1 MKTPAPYAES
11 IDHSAD
17 DHSSLSRRKV
27 MALAAPV
34 AAAAIV
40 GPTTLA
46 RPAAAATSGVGA
58 DMLDKASAFL
68 ASLEAEQLD
77 AATFEF
83 DSNTRRR
90 WSFMHGSRFA
100 PGLALESMAQPQKD
114 AALDL
119 LATALSPDGM
129 VTAER
134 IMLQQDILRD
144 EWGKGSPDRN
154 RERFS
159 VALFGTPSLSEPW
172 GWRFE
177 GHHLSLSF
185 TLSGDTVISVTPSS
199 FSSEPNTVPSGPH
212 KGLVVLQEEAEG
224 RRLYSDLSDANRRAA
239 LISERSYG
247 NILTTAGRED
257 RLAEAREGVPLADL
271 PQAQVDLALRLIEVY
286 AVDRFAAPLAKAE
299 RARVGEG
306 DIMATRFAWAGA
318 DLGGS
323 SIYYRL
329 HGETF
334 LIEFATLRNQP
345 QHHHAI
351 RHDAERNL
359 GSHRLG

>member
-1 MKTPAPYAES
+1 MKTPDPRKAVT
-11 IDHSAD
+11 DHSTGKRPEI
-17 DHSSLSRRKV
+17 SRRDV
-27 MALAAPV
+27 MASAVPV
-34 AAAAIV
+34 AAAALV
-40 GPTTLA
+40 GPTAFA
-46 RPAAAATSGVGA
+46 RPAMAATSGVGA
-58 DMLDKASAFL
+58 AMVDRATAFL
-68 ASLEAEQLD
+68 SLLEAEQHD
-77 AATFEF
+77 AATFAF
-83 DSNTRRR
+83 DSATRQR
-90 WSFMHGSRFA
+90 WSFMHGSRVA
-100 PGLALESMAQPQKD
+100 PGLPLERMTPHQKE

-159 VALFGTPSLSEPW
+159 VVVFGTPSPSEPW

-185 TLSGDTVISVTPSS
+185 TLAGDTVISVTPSS

-212 KGLVVLQEEAEG
+212 QGLVVLQEEAEG
-224 RRLYSDLSDANRRAA
+224 RRLFNDLKAANRRAA

-257 RLAEAREGVPLADL
+257 RLSGSREGVPLADL
-271 PQAQVDLALRLIEVY
+271 SQVQVDLAQHLIEVY
-286 AVDRFAAPLAKAE
+286 TVDRLAAPLA
-299 RARVGEG
+299 GEQRSRISDG
-306 DIMATRFAWAGA
+306 DLMAAHFGWAGA
-318 DLGGS
+318 DLDG

-329 HGETF
+329 HGDTF

-345 QHHHAI
+345 LHHHAI
-351 RHDAERNL
+351 RHDAERNF
-359 GSHRLG
+359 GAHRLG